1 MESDRGGYSW
11 GVTGD
16 TRAGRLR
23 RAYPTIEDLRRRAK
37 RRVPCI
43 GFDVVEGGTDGDLA
57 VRRNMSALD
66 AIELVPRVGGDAGPV
81 SCAVSL
87 FGTTYASPIGIA
99 PMGLQAL
106 TWPGAERHLA
116 AAAQAARIPYTAG
129 TAGGVALEELAALA
143 PDVFW
148 FQLYRLAGQDHKYGL
163 DLVQRAERA
172 GAKVLMLTLDVPAR
186 AKRPRELRNGLVL
199 PFRPDLRTV
208 IDAALS
214 PAWLMAMARH
224 GPPAF
229 ANFAPYVGDNPTRA
243 ALAGF
248 AQREVCGAFTW
259 EEVARYRDAW
269 RGPLVIKGVMHPADA
284 DKARAVGADGVLV
297 SNHGGRQFE
306 AAPAPVDVLPAIAVA
321 VGERMTVLV
330 DGGIRSGTDILRTVS
345 CGAAAALAGRAFLYG
360 VAALGEEGARY
371 VVGLLIEETATAVRQ
386 AGIRSLE
393 QARMLVRRH
402 PGAMQF

>member
-1 MESDRGGYSW
+1 MASERGGYSW

-16 TRAGRLR
+16 TRAGQLR
-23 RAYPTIEDLRRRAK
+23 RAYPTIDDLRRRAQ
-37 RRVPCI
+37 RRVPRI

-57 VRRNMSALD
+57 VRRNAAALD
-66 AIELVPRVGGDAGPV
+66 AIELVPRVGCDAGPV
-81 SCAVSL
+81 SCEVTL
-87 FGTTYASPIGIA
+87 FGTAYASPIGIA

-116 AAAQAARIPYTAG
+116 AAAQAARIPYVAG

-143 PDVFW
+143 PDMLW
-148 FQLYRLAGQDHKYGL
+148 FQLYRLAAQDHKFGF
-163 DLVQRAERA
+163 DLVRRAERA

-229 ANFAPYVGDNPTRA
+229 ANFIPYVGANPTRA

-248 AQREVCGAFTW
+248 AQREVRGAFTW
-259 EEVARYRDAW
+259 EEVARYREAW
-269 RGPLVIKGVMHPADA
+269 RGPLVVKGVMHPADA
-284 DKARAVGADGVLV
+284 EKARAVGAEGVLI

-306 AAPAPVDVLPAIAVA
+306 AAPPPIDVLPAVA
-321 VGERMTVLV
+321 AAAGTGMTVLM
-330 DGGIRSGTDILRTVS
+330 DGGIRSGTDVLRALA
-345 CGAAAALAGRAFLYG
+345 CGAAATFAGRAFLYG
-360 VAALGEEGARY
+360 VAALGEEGAAY
-371 VVGLLIEETATAVRQ
+371 TVGLLVEEVATAARQ
-386 AGIRSLE
+386 AGLRSLGE
-393 QARMLVRRH
+393 VRTLARRH